1 MSCCCLYSTLL
12 PQAGRQ
18 LELRWRTSW
27 DSHPSEDLSELRKQK
42 YHCIAQWLEANRP
55 NIAVTTYD
63 QYCNILNN
71 HIRPYFDPRRITVS
85 KLTAGDLEDYYAFKI
100 AGGLSPNSVIKH
112 HAVIRTALQWAVKH
126 RYIRENVADF
136 AEKPSH
142 VRYHGAEPYTI
153 QEIAALLQATASEPI
168 AVPIFLASFYGLRRS
183 EVLGLRWSSIDFQNG
198 VFSISTTVV
207 REKHGDQIVAV
218 VRDQTTKTE
227 SSMRTLPLCPFTY
240 QYFSNLK
247 QFQLYQQELCGNCY
261 DMRYTDFLCV
271 DQMGTL
277 LQPDYITQKFQQI
290 LAKYG
295 LRRIRFHDLRH
306 PYVKHTT
313 KIFSLRL
320 KFFQA
325 QQVPDAL
332 RKTRGAFLHLR
343 EGGSHNPFL
352 RSCNK
357 KLSSWS
363 IPQSKMSLILYAI
376 SMRLSGYT
384 STLSTRRSV
393 SSAVRPSELKTAL
406 AASCRLSR
414 RACSSCFCFACAN
427 TTA

>member
-1 MSCCCLYSTLL
+1 MISYKPYTIYATKLSCVSLNALL
-12 PQAGRQ
+12 NFRDKSGKRVQKWINLNMPVKGNKRRAEMA
-18 LELRWRTSW
+18 LNELLVQYQGYEAIE
-27 DSHPSEDLSELRKQK
+27 PMMLLLSQ
-42 YHCIAQWLEANRP
+42 HIAQWLEANRP

-71 HIRPYFDPRRITVS
+71 HIRPYFDPRGITVS

-183 EVLGLRWSSIDFQNG
+183 EVLGLRWSSIDFQSG

-207 REKHGDQIVAV
+207 REKHGDQIIAV

-227 SSMRTLPLCPFTY
+227 SSMRTLPLCPYTY
-240 QYFSNLK
+240 QYFLNLR
-247 QFQLYQQELCGNCY
+247 QYQLYQQERCGNCY
-261 DMRYTDFLCV
+261 DTRYTDFLCV

-290 LAKYG
+290 LVKYG

-306 PYVKHTT
+306 
-313 KIFSLRL
+313 
-320 KFFQA
+320 
-325 QQVPDAL
+325 
-332 RKTRGAFLHLR
+332 
-343 EGGSHNPFL
+343 
-352 RSCNK
+352 SCAT
-357 KLSSWS
+357 
-363 IPQSKMSLILYAI
+363 IMLY
-376 SMRLSGYT
+376 LGYT
-384 STLSTRRSV
+384 LKDIQTWLGHSNYNFTADTYIHSGAGVHEQMAERFSE
-393 SSAVRPSELKTAL
+393 ELKSLLPQNPEPPNL
-406 AASCRLSR
+406 AEDLSM
-414 RACSSCFCFACAN
+414 C
-427 TTA
+427 

>member
-1 MSCCCLYSTLL
+1 MTGSLQIKNENYYAVLNFRDKSGKRVQKWFNLNMPVKGNKRRAEVALTELL
-12 PQAGRQ
+12 VQYQGYEAIEPMM
-18 LELRWRTSW
+18 LL
-27 DSHPSEDLSELRKQK
+27 LSQ
-42 YHCIAQWLEANRP
+42 HIAQWLEANRP

-71 HIRPYFDPRRITVS
+71 HIRPYFDPRGITVS

-126 RYIRENVADF
+126 RYIRENVAHF
-136 AEKPSH
+136 AEKPRH

-153 QEIAALLQATASEPI
+153 QEIAALLQATADEPI

-306 PYVKHTT
+306 SCATIMLYLGYT
-313 KIFSLRL
+313 L
-320 KFFQA
+320 KDIQTWLGHSNYNFTA
-325 QQVPDAL
+325 D
-332 RKTRGAFLHLR
+332 TYIHSGAGVH
-343 EGGSHNPFL
+343 E
-352 RSCNK
+352 
-357 KLSSWS
+357 
-363 IPQSKMSLILYAI
+363 QMAE
-376 SMRLSGYT
+376 RLSE
-384 STLSTRRSV
+384 
-393 SSAVRPSELKTAL
+393 ELKSLLPQNLENPIL
-406 AASCRLSR
+406 AENLSM
-414 RACSSCFCFACAN
+414 C
-427 TTA
+427 

>member
-1 MSCCCLYSTLL
+1 MTGSLQIKNEKYYAVLNFKDSTGKRVQKWINLNLPIKGNKRRAEAVLNELL
-12 PQAGRQ
+12 VNYQGYESIEPMN
-18 LELRWRTSW
+18 LL
-27 DSHPSEDLSELRKQK
+27 LSQ
-42 YHCIAQWLEANRP
+42 HIFQWLEANRP
-55 NIAVTTYD
+55 NLAVTTYD

-71 HIRPYFDPRRITVS
+71 HIRPYFDSRGITVS

-142 VRYHGAEPYTI
+142 IRYHGAEPYTI
-153 QEIAALLQATASEPI
+153 QEIATLLQATANEPI

-207 REKHGDQIVAV
+207 REKHGDQIIAV

-227 SSMRTLPLCPFTY
+227 SSMRMMPLCPYTY
-240 QYFSNLK
+240 QYFLNLR
-247 QFQLYQQELCGNCY
+247 QYQLYQQERCGNCY
-261 DMRYTDFLCV
+261 DTRYTDFLCV

-290 LAKYG
+290 LAKHG

-306 PYVKHTT
+306 SCAT
-313 KIFSLRL
+313 IM
-320 KFFQA
+320 
-325 QQVPDAL
+325 
-332 RKTRGAFLHLR
+332 LHL
-343 EGGSHNPFL
+343 
-352 RSCNK
+352 
-357 KLSSWS
+357 
-363 IPQSKMSLILYAI
+363 
-376 SMRLSGYT
+376 GYT
-384 STLSTRRSV
+384 LKDIQTWLGHSNYNFTADTYIHSGVGTHEQMAEQLSE
-393 SSAVRPSELKTAL
+393 ELKSL
-406 AASCRLSR
+406 LPKNPEKPNLLKNSNMC
-414 RACSSCFCFACAN
+414 
-427 TTA
+427 

>member
-1 MSCCCLYSTLL
+1 MTGSLQIKNDKYYAVLNFRDKSGKRVQKWINLNMPVKGNKRRAEMALNELL
-12 PQAGRQ
+12 VQYQGYEAIEPMM
-18 LELRWRTSW
+18 LL
-27 DSHPSEDLSELRKQK
+27 LSQ
-42 YHCIAQWLEANRP
+42 HIAQWLEANRP

-71 HIRPYFDPRRITVS
+71 HIRPYFDPRGITVS

-183 EVLGLRWSSIDFQNG
+183 EVLGLRWSSIDFQSG

-207 REKHGDQIVAV
+207 REKHGDQIIAV

-227 SSMRTLPLCPFTY
+227 SSMRTLPLCPYTY
-240 QYFSNLK
+240 QYFLNLR
-247 QFQLYQQELCGNCY
+247 QFQLYQQERCGNCY
-261 DMRYTDFLCV
+261 DTRYTDFLCV

-290 LAKYG
+290 LVKYG

-306 PYVKHTT
+306 
-313 KIFSLRL
+313 
-320 KFFQA
+320 
-325 QQVPDAL
+325 
-332 RKTRGAFLHLR
+332 
-343 EGGSHNPFL
+343 
-352 RSCNK
+352 SCAT
-357 KLSSWS
+357 
-363 IPQSKMSLILYAI
+363 IMLY
-376 SMRLSGYT
+376 LGYT
-384 STLSTRRSV
+384 LKDIQTWLGHSNYNFTADTYIHSGAGVHEQMAERFSE
-393 SSAVRPSELKTAL
+393 ELKSLLPQNPEPPNL
-406 AASCRLSR
+406 AENLSM
-414 RACSSCFCFACAN
+414 C
-427 TTA
+427 

>member
-1 MSCCCLYSTLL
+1 MTGSLQIKNDKYYAVLNFRDKSGKRVQKWINLNMPVKGNKRRAEMALNELL
-12 PQAGRQ
+12 VQYQGYEAIEPMM
-18 LELRWRTSW
+18 LL
-27 DSHPSEDLSELRKQK
+27 LSQ
-42 YHCIAQWLEANRP
+42 HIAQWLEANRP

-71 HIRPYFDPRRITVS
+71 HIRPYFDPRGITVS

-183 EVLGLRWSSIDFQNG
+183 EVLGLRWSSIDFQSG

-207 REKHGDQIVAV
+207 REKHGDQIIAV

-227 SSMRTLPLCPFTY
+227 SSMRTLPLCPYTY
-240 QYFSNLK
+240 QYFLNLR
-247 QFQLYQQELCGNCY
+247 QFQLYQQERCGNCY
-261 DMRYTDFLCV
+261 DTRYTDFLCV

-290 LAKYG
+290 LVKYG

-306 PYVKHTT
+306 SCATIMLYLGYT
-313 KIFSLRL
+313 L
-320 KFFQA
+320 KDIQTWLGHSNYNFTANTYIHSGTGVHEQMA
-325 QQVPDAL
+325 
-332 RKTRGAFLHLR
+332 
-343 EGGSHNPFL
+343 E
-352 RSCNK
+352 
-357 KLSSWS
+357 
-363 IPQSKMSLILYAI
+363 
-376 SMRLSGYT
+376 RLSE
-384 STLSTRRSV
+384 
-393 SSAVRPSELKTAL
+393 ELKSLLPQNPESPNL
-406 AASCRLSR
+406 AENLSM
-414 RACSSCFCFACAN
+414 C
-427 TTA
+427 